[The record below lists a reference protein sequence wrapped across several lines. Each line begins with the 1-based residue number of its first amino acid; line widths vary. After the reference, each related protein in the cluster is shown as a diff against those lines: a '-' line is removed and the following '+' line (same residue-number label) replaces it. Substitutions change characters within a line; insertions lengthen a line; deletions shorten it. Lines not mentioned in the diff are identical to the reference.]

1 MATAALEPFLLGR
14 GFCDLVGE
22 EEEERRK
29 REEERE
35 KEEER
40 RGRWKGRGCT

>member
-1 MATAALEPFLLGR
+1 MGR

-22 EEEERRK
+22 VEEERSK

-40 RGRWKGRGCT
+40 RERWKGRGCT